1 MVKFVIRPNKFCSF
15 SELRLVVIHNM
26 HVVMYNY
33 NMYVNNVFYNVFH
46 YIRKAV
52 ISYSIC

>member
-26 HVVMYNY
+26 HVVMYNN

>member
-1 MVKFVIRPNKFCSF
+1 MVKFVIRLNKFCSF

>member
-1 MVKFVIRPNKFCSF
+1 MVKFVIRLNKFCSF

-26 HVVMYNY
+26 HVVMYHN